1 MRNLYKTLG
10 VNIRTSQDDIK
21 KAYRKLAKDLHPDL
35 NMGND
40 KIAER
45 FKEVS
50 AAYSILSD
58 DAQRSKYDRGE
69 IDENGANRPRGF
81 NKSNANS
88 SGYGNAGSSS
98 FYGKYD
104 GTTSETT
111 DDTNAFGF
119 DFTDSEDQ
127 FSEFFGSKKKKEP
140 KEKRSSIFR
149 RPKRKGLDIAYEVT
163 VGFEEAVTGSTR
175 RLTLNDGRSV
185 DIKIPLGIRDGQVI
199 RLNGQGGPGIA
210 GGDKGDALVE
220 IRVAEHPIYKR
231 DGNDIY
237 MRVPISLDEAVLG
250 CDIEVPT
257 PHGRLTV
264 RVPRGTSTG
273 KSLRLKGKG
282 VRKKG
287 SEGNM
292 YMNLEVMLPKTRDVE
307 LEKLIKDW
315 SGGDGPALRKKSGI

>member
-1 MRNLYKTLG
+1 ML
-10 VNIRTSQDDIK
+10 
-21 KAYRKLAKDLHPDL
+21 
-35 NMGND
+35 
-40 KIAER
+40 
-45 FKEVS
+45 S
-50 AAYSILSD
+50 AANTTAVKLMKMVPTALEALIKVTQIQVAMAMLV
-58 DAQRSKYDRGE
+58 RPHFM
-69 IDENGANRPRGF
+69 ENMTARLVKQQMIQMLLVLISLIVKINFLNFLVAR
-81 NKSNANS
+81 
-88 SGYGNAGSSS
+88 
-98 FYGKYD
+98 
-104 GTTSETT
+104 
-111 DDTNAFGF
+111 
-119 DFTDSEDQ
+119 
-127 FSEFFGSKKKKEP
+127 